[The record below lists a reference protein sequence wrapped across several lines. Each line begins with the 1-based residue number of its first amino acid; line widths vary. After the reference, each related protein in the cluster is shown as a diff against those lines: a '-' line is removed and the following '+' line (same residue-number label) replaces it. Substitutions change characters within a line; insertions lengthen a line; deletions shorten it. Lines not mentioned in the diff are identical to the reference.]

1 MNEPTIIEWLPQLQ
15 RIGVALV
22 VGFVPALIV
31 RWKRRTMT
39 PWYLYG
45 FVCALI
51 AWPAVALPAIHAL
64 LVRQYREP
72 EPIRPYSRCI
82 VE

>member
-1 MNEPTIIEWLPQLQ
+1 MNETAIVEWWPQLQ

-22 VGFVPALIV
+22 VGFVPALIAH
-31 RWKRRTMT
+31 WKRRTMT

-45 FVCALI
+45 FARALL

-64 LVRQYREP
+64 LV
-72 EPIRPYSRCI
+72 
-82 VE
+82 